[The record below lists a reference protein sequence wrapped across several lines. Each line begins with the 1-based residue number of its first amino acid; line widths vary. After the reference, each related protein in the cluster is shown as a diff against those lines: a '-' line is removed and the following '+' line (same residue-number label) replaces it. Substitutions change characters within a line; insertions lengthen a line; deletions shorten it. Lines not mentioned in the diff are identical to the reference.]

1 MRKYLILEKLNDGAN
16 VAIYSPRFEGET
28 ETEFEKFLRL
38 YFIPRYKKDIAIILA
53 RIEKIQR
60 DGAQDRHFRY
70 ESKMNEKIR
79 AIPPNIESSK
89 LRLYCICFDE
99 KMIILGGGGVK
110 HTRTYQEDPVLNE
123 QVERLKLIHR
133 QLLYEIQKNP
143 NVLSDSVLE
152 NDIRFYINEDSK

>member
-16 VAIYSPRFEGET
+16 VAIYSPKFEGET

-38 YFIPRYKKDIAIILA
+38 YSIPRYKKDIAIILA

-79 AIPPNIESSK
+79 AIPPNIESSR

-110 HTRTYQEDPVLNE
+110 KTRTY
-123 QVERLKLIHR
+123 
-133 QLLYEIQKNP
+133 
-143 NVLSDSVLE
+143 
-152 NDIRFYINEDSK
+152 